1 MFLQKVSKII
11 IIIIIIIIIK
21 RYEFLTNTQFMQK
34 NKNGQM
40 SEACQ

>member
-1 MFLQKVSKII
+1 MFLQKVSK
-11 IIIIIIIIIK
+11 IIIIIIK